1 MQPEQAK
8 FGGRRSSGAPTSTLQ
23 TGRRCLQACKPKVP
37 SGAHIRPSIAIMPRH
52 CRGEGVAAQRQRRR
66 FGLRRLRIGCSSGRR
81 RAVHGSRYR
90 RAVMSYASSV
100 LRLARIP
107 VLVAC
112 LGLLL
117 AGCGVNNIPSYDEAA
132 KAKWSDVLN
141 QYQRRADLIP
151 NLVETVK
158 GYAAQERSVL
168 EAVIN
173 ARARATQVQVQ
184 LPPDIVTNP
193 DAFKKFQEAQ
203 AQLTGALG
211 RLLAVQEAYPDLKSN
226 QNFLALQSQLEGT
239 ENRIAV
245 ARGDYIKAVQ
255 AYNTEI
261 RTIPGRWWRAV
272 LYPDAEPLQNCT
284 VAEET
289 SKVPEVKF

>member
-1 MQPEQAK
+1 M
-8 FGGRRSSGAPTSTLQ
+8 SSS
-23 TGRRCLQACKPKVP
+23 
-37 SGAHIRPSIAIMPRH
+37 
-52 CRGEGVAAQRQRRR
+52 AAS
-66 FGLRRLRIGCSSGRR
+66 LVR
-81 RAVHGSRYR
+81 RA
-90 RAVMSYASSV
+90 RAPSAPISAAFVV
-100 LRLARIP
+100 L
-107 VLVAC
+107 
-112 LGLLL
+112 LGLLVS
-117 AGCGVNNIPSYDEAA
+117 GCGINTIPTLEEAA

-158 GYAAQERSVL
+158 GYATQERQVL

-193 DAFKKFQEAQ
+193 EAFKRFQDAQ

-211 RLLAVQEAYPDLKSN
+211 RLLAVSEAYPDLKSN

-245 ARGDYIKAVQ
+245 ARRDYIEAVRL
-255 AYNTEI
+255 YNTEL
-261 RTIPGRWWRAV
+261 RTFPGVIWAST
-272 LYPDAEPLQNCT
+272 LYRSQKPMETFT
-284 VAEET
+284 VADDV
-289 SKVPEVKF
+289 KRPPQVKF